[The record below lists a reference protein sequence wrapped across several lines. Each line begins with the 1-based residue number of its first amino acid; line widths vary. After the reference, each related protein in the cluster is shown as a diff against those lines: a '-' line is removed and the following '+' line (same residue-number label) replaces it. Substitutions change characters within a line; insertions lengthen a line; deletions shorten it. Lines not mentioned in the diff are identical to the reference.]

1 METTLGWFGALAG
14 LLFGLVLGSFVGMAS
29 WRWPREENWT
39 KRSHCTT
46 CGKPISAAALVPVL
60 SWVLMRGKS
69 GCCGTPISA
78 RYPLIELAV
87 ALPAAFVGWQAG
99 LGPELFLLTG
109 LIATLVFLSMVDL
122 DTGLIPDGSHLLIL
136 ALGLGWLYLHPPL
149 FWWAPLLTLAQTAGV
164 GILLAGGYSW
174 LRKRDMMGWGDVK
187 LMAASAPWLA
197 PELAPAYLFI
207 SAALGILFGVW
218 WTRRKGHPEF
228 PFGPALAFTLAALI
242 GWQRFWP

>member
-1 METTLGWFGALAG
+1 METTIGWFSALAG

-39 KRSHCTT
+39 SRSHCTK
-46 CGKPISAAALVPVL
+46 CGKPISPTALVPVL
-60 SWVLMRGKS
+60 SWVFMRGKS

-78 RYPLIELAV
+78 RYPLIELTV

-109 LIATLVFLSMVDL
+109 LVATLVFLSVVDL
-122 DTGLIPDGSHLLIL
+122 DTGLIPDGSHLIIF
-136 ALGLGWLYLHPPL
+136 ALGLGWLYVHPPE

-164 GILLAGGYSW
+164 GVLLAGGYSW

-187 LMAASAPWLA
+187 LMAA
-197 PELAPAYLFI
+197 
-207 SAALGILFGVW
+207 AALWLPAAQVPIYLILASLLGLITGIIW
-218 WTRRKGHPEF
+218 RRIYKSDEF
-228 PFGPALAFTLAALI
+228 PFAPALSVSLLCTLFIA
-242 GWQRFWP
+242 P